1 MRNPHQYTHALL
13 ICQSTLAIIYII
25 IGCVIYHYCGSYVS
39 SPALGSAGGNVK
51 KISYGFALPGLI
63 VTATI
68 ITHVKKFAII
78 IPKKKKKKGIEI
90 S

>member
-1 MRNPHQYTHALL
+1 M
-13 ICQSTLAIIYII
+13 
-25 IGCVIYHYCGSYVS
+25 
-39 SPALGSAGGNVK
+39 K

-78 IPKKKKKKGIEI
+78 IPKKKKKGIEI

>member
-78 IPKKKKKKGIEI
+78 IPKKKKGIEI